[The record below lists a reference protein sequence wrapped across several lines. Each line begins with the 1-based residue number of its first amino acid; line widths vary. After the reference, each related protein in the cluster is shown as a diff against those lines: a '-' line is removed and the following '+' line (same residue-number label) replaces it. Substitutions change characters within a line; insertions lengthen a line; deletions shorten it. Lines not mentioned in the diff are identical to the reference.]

1 MNKSPV
7 VPTPPNP
14 ELKTK
19 GFTWKGRSDIK
30 VLKPHSVDVDQIF
43 RELNSRK

>member
-1 MNKSPV
+1 MDKTPV
-7 VPTPPNP
+7 IPTPEVAQKNP
-14 ELKTK
+14 KAFMGIK
-19 GFTWKGRSDIK
+19 RSEIK